1 MKRESTVTLAL
12 LALLAFLLAS
22 APLRA
27 DPPARVVLTAES
39 DSVVP
44 VDALRVLVDRD
55 GQLLAD
61 QALTKLRAE
70 DATRV
75 LEWPPTY
82 GFTDGVYWFHLGA
95 FNQSHADSRWLL
107 VIEYALLDQ
116 IDLYVYDPAGGR
128 THQRGG
134 DREPFS
140 ARRFSHR
147 HFNFAIDIP
156 RGQSRELL
164 LRVDTESSMQV
175 PLLLST
181 ETRFLGSNQHWQ
193 LELGTYYGLLFGL
206 LSYNLLLFLATR
218 DRSFL
223 YYVLYVASFGLG
235 QANINGLTFQ
245 YLWPNAPVWDDFALI
260 LLIPA
265 SLLAILAFTRR
276 FLELPLRAPRAN
288 RALEGL
294 MVAMAAILVAAPF
307 IGYRLAIQIET
318 ASVFVV
324 AVVAIGSA
332 LSAWR
337 NQMKAAKYYLL
348 AWTMMLMG
356 IVVYASVS
364 FGLLPK
370 NFYTEYGILFGSAAE
385 MVLLSFALAYRINEL
400 QRENQALH
408 AETAERLEAR
418 VHERTTE
425 LHAALAE
432 LQGANRRLR
441 EYSQRDGLTGA
452 HNRYFLDEA
461 LERGLAVA
469 YERHEPLSVLM
480 VDIDH
485 FKRINDLHGHLAGDS
500 CLCAVAAKLRSCIR
514 EADDFVARFGGEE
527 FVVMLPGADIQAA
540 AQRAELLRRE
550 IESMRVTH
558 ADQKLAM
565 TVSIG
570 VATQSGDQPGHARE
584 LLQIAD
590 HALYRAKSQGRNRV
604 ILASAEDRP
613 LTQPTG

>member
-1 MKRESTVTLAL
+1 MRRERTITGLLLVVFAL
-12 LALLAFLLAS
+12 FSAS
-22 APLRA
+22 ATPA
-27 DPPARVVLTAES
+27 EPPARVVLNAGI

-44 VDALRVLVDRD
+44 VGALRVLVDPD
-55 GQLLAD
+55 GSLLAD
-61 QALTKLRAE
+61 QALAKLRAE
-70 DATRV
+70 DASRV
-75 LEWPPTY
+75 EQWPPTY
-82 GFTDGVYWFHLGA
+82 GFSDSVYWFHLST
-95 FNQSHADSRWLL
+95 FNQSNPDSRWLMI
-107 VIEYALLDQ
+107 IEYALLDQ

-128 THQRGG
+128 VHQRGG

-140 ARRFSHR
+140 ARHFSHR

-193 LELGTYYGLLFGL
+193 LELGSYYGLLFGL
-206 LSYNLLLFLATR
+206 LAYNLLLFAATR

-245 YLWPNAPVWDDFALI
+245 YLWPNAPIWDDFALI

-288 RALEGL
+288 RALEAL

-324 AVVAIGSA
+324 AAAAIGSA
-332 LSAWR
+332 LSAWS

-348 AWTMMLMG
+348 AWTMMLLG

-370 NFYTEYGILFGSAAE
+370 NFYTEYGIQFGSAAE
-385 MVLLSFALAYRINEL
+385 MILLSFALAYRINEL
-400 QRENQALH
+400 QRENQTLH
-408 AETAERLEAR
+408 AKTAEQLEAHVR
-418 VHERTTE
+418 ERTTE
-425 LHAALAE
+425 LHAALGE

-461 LERGLAVA
+461 LERGLQVA
-469 YERHEPLSVLM
+469 HDRHEPLSILM
-480 VDIDH
+480 VDLDH
-485 FKRINDLHGHLAGDS
+485 FKRINDVHGHLAGDS

-527 FVVMLPGADIQAA
+527 FVVMLPGADGDAA

-550 IESMRVTH
+550 IEAMRVTH
-558 ADQKLAM
+558 AEQKLAM

-570 VATQSGDQPGHARE
+570 VATQTGDVPGHARE
-584 LLQIAD
+584 LLQAAD
-590 HALYRAKSQGRNRV
+590 RALYRAKGQGRNCV
-604 ILASAEDRP
+604 VLATPADVDSSASR
-613 LTQPTG
+613 G